1 MASRASRKITP
12 SSSKYRVPAAP
23 LAGPLKSLALDSEH
37 ALCSPYV
44 KWLTMRRTGAAKRL
58 IKTSTKRLLYRF
70 ESIALR
76 RSGYHDVNLTAPTSA
91 AIVTKIPTRGGTS
104 GH

>member
-1 MASRASRKITP
+1 MIGRLFVLAIFSTVPLHVSFAQKLVDPDKHAPEYRA
-12 SSSKYRVPAAP
+12 AAEKRR
-23 LAGPLKSLALDSEH
+23 AEQIKVAD
-37 ALCSPYV
+37 CSH
-44 KWLTMRRTGAAKRL
+44 KA
-58 IKTSTKRLLYRF
+58 STKRLLHRF

-104 GH
+104 GQ